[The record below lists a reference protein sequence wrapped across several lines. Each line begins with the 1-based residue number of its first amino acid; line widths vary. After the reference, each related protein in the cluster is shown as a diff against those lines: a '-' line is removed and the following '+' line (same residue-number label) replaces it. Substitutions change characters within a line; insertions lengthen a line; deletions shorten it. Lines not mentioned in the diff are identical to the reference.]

1 LGGRP
6 ARGRSLFGQ
15 EILTEPPRP
24 VVRLLL

>member
-6 ARGRSLFGQ
+6 ARGQDMFGQ
-15 EILTEPPRP
+15 EILPEPPRP